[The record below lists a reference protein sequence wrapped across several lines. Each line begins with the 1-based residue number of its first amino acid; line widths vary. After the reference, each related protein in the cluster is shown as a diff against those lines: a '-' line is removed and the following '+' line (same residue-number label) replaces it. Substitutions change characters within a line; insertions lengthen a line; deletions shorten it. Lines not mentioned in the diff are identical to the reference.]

1 MFGKLRGN
9 QGGVLIDRK
18 RGFYD
23 ETQETM
29 PPEEREALRKAI
41 LRDAVNH
48 AYENAPATRKKMD
61 ESGVKPSEVRDV
73 TDLARIPV
81 TRKADL
87 KSIQKAELPFGGL
100 AAAPP
105 RAMRRIYVSPGPTYD
120 PEGREESHWRWEK
133 AFVAAGFRPGDI
145 VQNTFMYHFSPAGLM
160 FDEALIR
167 IGCTVV
173 PAGVGNTEMQAQ
185 VMRDLCVTGY
195 VGTPSF
201 LMTILEKGKEMGITP
216 GKGLCIQVALVAAE
230 MLPEALRRTFQE
242 EFGIQVRQAYGTADA
257 GSLGYECYE
266 GKGMHIPDEIL
277 LELVD
282 PATGEPVGPGR
293 IGEVVVTLPNAT
305 YPLVRFGTGD
315 LSLFTDEPCPC
326 GRSSSRLVRIVGRI
340 DQVTK
345 VKGMFVHPEQVEQV
359 EKKIPEIVSIQLV
372 ITRVGHEDQMTIRT
386 ALKSAALHSDELGT
400 RISEVAREITRLRG
414 EVVFV
419 DRADLAGE
427 EKKIV
432 DKRKWE

>member
-1 MFGKLRGN
+1 M
-9 QGGVLIDRK
+9 IDRT

-23 ETQETM
+23 EAQETM
-29 PPEEREALRKAI
+29 PPRDREGFRLGN
-41 LRDAVNH
+41 LRDAVRY
-48 AYENAPATRKKMD
+48 AYEKAPAARKKMD
-61 ESGVKPSEVRDV
+61 EAGIKPADV
-73 TDLARIPV
+73 QSVADLAKIPP

-87 KSIQKAELPFGGL
+87 KTIQKAELPFGGL
-100 AAAPP
+100 AAVPP

-120 PEGREESHWRWEK
+120 PEGREDTHWRWEK

-167 IGCTVV
+167 IGCTVI
-173 PAGVGNTEMQAQ
+173 PAGVGNTEMQAM
-185 VMRDLCVTGY
+185 VMRDLGVTGY

-201 LMTILEKGKEMGITP
+201 LMTVLEKAREMGIVP
-216 GKGLCIQVALVAAE
+216 GNGLRLQVALVAAE
-230 MLPEALRRTFQE
+230 MLPESLRQRFHD

-257 GSLGYECYE
+257 GSLGYECIE
-266 GKGMHIPDEIL
+266 AKGMHIPDEII

-282 PATGEPVGPGR
+282 PGTGEAVGPGK

-305 YPLVRFGTGD
+305 YPLIRFATGD
-315 LSLFTDEPCPC
+315 LSIFTDDPCPC
-326 GRSSSRLVRIVGRI
+326 GRTSTRLLRIVGRV

-345 VKGMFVHPEQVEQV
+345 VKGMFVHPEQVGQIERKTPEV
-359 EKKIPEIVSIQLV
+359 EAILMVV
-372 ITRVGHEDQMTIRT
+372 TRVGHEDRMTIQAVLKT
-386 ALKSAALHSDELGT
+386 STSPSDALRERIAETT
-400 RISEVAREITRLRG
+400 REVTRLKG

-419 DRADLAGE
+419 NEADLSE
-427 EKKIV
+427 KEKKIV

>member
-1 MFGKLRGN
+1 
-9 QGGVLIDRK
+9 LIDRK

-29 PPEEREALRKAI
+29 PPEEREAFRRAI
-41 LRDAVNH
+41 LRNAVKH
-48 AYENAPATRKKMD
+48 AYENAPATRRKMD
-61 ESGVKPSEVRDV
+61 EAGVKPSEVNDI

-87 KSIQKAELPFGGL
+87 KAIQKAELPFGGL

-167 IGCTVV
+167 IGCTVI

-201 LMTILEKGKEMGITP
+201 LMTVLEKGKEMGITP
-216 GKGLCIQVALVAAE
+216 GNGLRLQVALVAAE
-230 MLPEALRRTFQE
+230 MLPETLRRTFQE

-257 GSLGYECYE
+257 GSLGYECHE
-266 GKGMHIPDEIL
+266 AKGMHIPDEIL

-282 PATGEPVGPGR
+282 PATGEPVGPGK

-315 LSLFTDEPCPC
+315 LSLFTNEPCPC

-345 VKGMFVHPEQVEQV
+345 VKGMFVHPEQVQQIENKVPEV
-359 EKKIPEIVSIQLV
+359 ESLQLV
-372 ITRVGHEDQMTIRT
+372 ITRVGHEDQMTIQA
-386 ALKSAALHSDELGT
+386 ALKSTASHSDELGT

-419 DRADLAGE
+419 GRADLAGE
-427 EKKIV
+427 ERKIV